1 MRVRWADISRISCS
15 IRNYRRPYVDCH
27 AVDEMCEQVHKTYPQ
42 NEERKLFHERK
53 TYHGPRAEE
62 GIAMQDHNKILQRE
76 LTHVYWMGGSPCAG
90 KSSIADILAAT
101 YGLSLYRADEAYFR
115 HEKVVTPEQHP
126 IFYKLTHYSPQELWM
141 RSVEQQV
148 VEEMMLYREEFPL
161 ILEELLALPRS
172 QSILAEGAALL
183 PESVLPFLLEPQRAI
198 WIIPTAEFQLH
209 HYDSLVRPPVQ
220 CCIAARETIGG
231 GLCSGYQLQSWLPF
245 LFSPS
250 LVLVCSCCQVHWLH
264 SLHPHFLLV

>member
-1 MRVRWADISRISCS
+1 
-15 IRNYRRPYVDCH
+15 
-27 AVDEMCEQVHKTYPQ
+27 
-42 NEERKLFHERK
+42 
-53 TYHGPRAEE
+53 
-62 GIAMQDHNKILQRE
+62 MQDHNKILQRE

-126 IFYKLTHYSPQELWM
+126 IFYKLTHYSPEELWM
-141 RSVEQQV
+141 RSVGQQV

-172 QSILAEGAALL
+172 QPILAEGAALL
-183 PESVLPFLLEPQRAI
+183 PECVLPFLLEPQRAI

-209 HYDSLVRPPVQ
+209 HYGRRAWAKDVVKDCTNPEQALQNWMQRD
-220 CCIAARETIGG
+220 IRFARWIE
-231 GLCSGYQLQSWLPF
+231 QEALQQGMR
-245 LFSPS
+245 
-250 LVLVCSCCQVHWLH
+250 VLVVNGTS
-264 SLHPHFLLV
+264 SLAENTSIVEQHFQLGQS